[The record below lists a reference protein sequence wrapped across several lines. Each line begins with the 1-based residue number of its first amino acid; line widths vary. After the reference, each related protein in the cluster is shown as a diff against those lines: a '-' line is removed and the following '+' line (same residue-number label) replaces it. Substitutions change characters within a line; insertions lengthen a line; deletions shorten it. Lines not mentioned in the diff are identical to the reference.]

1 VAGVVEP
8 DEGRISF
15 RASFPEVSMRI
26 VVHGDPEEAQQRL
39 QRASARVRE
48 RLGPYCYGEGSVTME
63 EVAGLAL
70 RARGLRVA
78 TAESCTGGLVGHRLT
93 NVPGSSAWVMGG
105 VVAYANEVKE
115 SLLGV
120 RAGTL
125 AEHGAVSAETAGEM
139 AAGVRRVLG
148 AELGLAVTGIAG
160 PDGGT
165 PEKPVGTVCF
175 GLASEAGTVSA
186 RYQLWGTRDWVKLLA
201 SQVALDWLRRHA
213 LDLDM
218 TESRVLRRR

>member
-1 VAGVVEP
+1 
-8 DEGRISF
+8 
-15 RASFPEVSMRI
+15 
-26 VVHGDPEEAQQRL
+26 
-39 QRASARVRE
+39 
-48 RLGPYCYGEGSVTME
+48 ME

-70 RARGLRVA
+70 RERGLRVA

-105 VVAYANEVKE
+105 VVAYANEAKE

-120 RAGTL
+120 RGRTL

-139 AAGVRRVLG
+139 ATGVRRALG
-148 AELGLAVTGIAG
+148 AELGLAITGIAG

-175 GLASEAGTVSA
+175 GLASEGGTVSA